1 VKEIKI
7 TIFHFKNGIPV
18 FDALFDKVPIDK
30 NKSTWTKEK
39 QITDNLKVV
48 QAGSFVRESK
58 FAVQDIYV
66 KFHLKELNSHN
77 IVELADFLFE
87 QLSPIEDVD
96 SVKINDKKIP
106 VKKEDILQA
115 LEEYLES

>member
-7 TIFHFKNGIPV
+7 TIFHFKNGITV
-18 FDALFDKVPIDK
+18 FDALFDRISIDE

-39 QITDNLKVV
+39 QISDNLKVV
-48 QAGSFVRESK
+48 QAGHFIRESR

-66 KFHLKELNSHN
+66 KFLLKELNSHN
-77 IVELADFLFE
+77 IEELSDFLFE

-96 SVKINDKKIP
+96 SIGIKNKKIS
-106 VKKEDILQA
+106 VKREDILKA
-115 LEEYLES
+115 LEEYLEK